1 LELRARLQRIRA
13 RHVDD
18 STTDQRSDDQLIE
31 NVAEGD
37 SRALV
42 TLFRRRR
49 LELYRFA
56 LHMTGREATA
66 EDITQE
72 VFMTVMRDA
81 ARFDAARGS
90 ALSWLCGI
98 TRNLVRRRLERDRF
112 LQPLPEDAET
122 LPAAPDAADPIGD
135 LARAERVGLVRRAVM
150 SLPVRYREVVLLC
163 DLHELSYNDAAAA
176 LQCAVGTVRSRLHR
190 GRALL
195 ADKMREIEQR
205 DRTLK
210 LRNRRC
216 FA

>member
-1 LELRARLQRIRA
+1 MSDPAA
-13 RHVDD
+13 DH
-18 STTDQRSDDQLIE
+18 RSDDQLIE
-31 NVAEGD
+31 NVAGGD
-37 SRALV
+37 PLALV

-90 ALSWLCGI
+90 AISWLCGI
-98 TRNLVRRRLERDRF
+98 TRNLVRRRLERERF
-112 LQPLPEDAET
+112 LQPLPPDAET
-122 LPAAPDAADPIGD
+122 TLPASAEGADPTGD
-135 LARAERVGLVRRAVM
+135 LARAERVALVRRAVM

-163 DLHELSYNDAAAA
+163 DLHELSYSDAAAA
-176 LQCAVGTVRSRLHR
+176 LNCAVGTVRSRLHR
-190 GRALL
+190 GRTLL

-205 DRTLK
+205 DRSLK

>member
-1 LELRARLQRIRA
+1 
-13 RHVDD
+13 VDD